1 MYKGFAAYASTHVQ
15 GDCCRLYFFGECMRG
30 SKFSRAWVKIIR
42 EALDLV
48 FSQYPRRMLPRKYI
62 KIIRG
67 KFPRWKRHIS
77 DLFTLQAPG
86 VLERPVRILFLRFF
100 FDFFHF
106 LFFLLLQNLV
116 TFRSQ
121 IFGKMF
127 FYKYW

>member
-1 MYKGFAAYASTHVQ
+1 MYKGFAAHASTHVQ
-15 GDCCRLYFFGECMRG
+15 GDCCRLFYRECRRG

-48 FSQYPRRMLPRKYI
+48 FSQYSRRMLPRKSI

-100 FDFFHF
+100 FDFFTFCFFFTAEFSHF
-106 LFFLLLQNLV
+106 SITNFWGNVFL
-116 TFRSQ
+116 
-121 IFGKMF
+121 
-127 FYKYW
+127 